1 MRLLNLMEEGSPG
14 GFDKQGRT
22 LVAINNHQKQAKELG
37 TFRHSADTK
46 SVLNGQRRSEYD
58 VSNKVCV
65 SDASQVCEAVRQ
77 LFSGSA
83 SSSQFQTIEN
93 GFEIFDALYDGRN
106 SSYHRCE
113 TDYHNKQHVLDVT
126 LATARLIWGYQQQ
139 SDGLS
144 CLSDNDVTTGLLTAL
159 FHDVGYLRGKSETRV
174 EHGAEFTKIH
184 VSRSAEFLSDLL
196 KTLGM
201 GSHSATTAKGLV
213 HFTGY
218 EKAIEDIPISNSRL
232 RSLGYLIGTADVIA
246 QMADRTYLEKC
257 QNFLYPEF
265 QLGGMCVQKDAAGRE
280 QVIYASSWE
289 LMKKTPA
296 FMSSV
301 IQHRLS
307 GTFDSSY
314 RFAEA
319 CFQGANPYLLNI
331 NKNFSYLNEQLNS
344 VSPIKQENKTPSIL
358 LRRKIKGAGLLEN
371 VGSL

>member
-1 MRLLNLMEEGSPG
+1 MRLLNLMEVGIPG
-14 GFDKQGRT
+14 GCGKQGRT
-22 LVAINNHQKQAKELG
+22 LVAIKNHQKQDKELG
-37 TFRHSADTK
+37 SFRHNADIK
-46 SVLNGQRRSEYD
+46 LVLNGQRRSEYD

-65 SDASQVCEAVRQ
+65 SDTSQVCEAVRQ
-77 LFSGSA
+77 LFSGSV
-83 SSSQFQTIEN
+83 SSSEFQTIEN

-106 SSYHRCE
+106 ASYHRCE

-139 SDGLS
+139 SDSSS
-144 CLSDNDVTTGLLTAL
+144 CLSDKDVTTGVLTAL
-159 FHDVGYLRGKSETRV
+159 FHDVGYLRRKSETRV

-184 VSRSAEFLSDLL
+184 VSRSAEFLSDIL

-201 GSHSATTAKGLV
+201 ASHSATAKGLV

-232 RSLGYLIGTADVIA
+232 RNLGYLIGTADVIA

-265 QLGGMCVQKDAAGRE
+265 QLGGMCVQKDSAGRE
-280 QVIYASSWE
+280 QVIYSSSWE

-307 GTFDSSY
+307 DAFDSSY

-319 CFQGANPYLLNI
+319 CFQGTNLYLLNI
-331 NKNFSYLNEQLNS
+331 NNNFSYLNEQLES
-344 VSPIKQENKTPSIL
+344 VSFIKQENKTPSLL
-358 LRRKIKGAGLLEN
+358 LRRKIKGAS
-371 VGSL
+371 GSWKS

>member
-1 MRLLNLMEEGSPG
+1 MRLLNLMEEASPG
-14 GFDKQGRT
+14 GLDKQGRT
-22 LVAINNHQKQAKELG
+22 LAAINNHKKQAKKLG
-37 TFRHSADTK
+37 TIRHSTDIK

-58 VSNKVCV
+58 VSDKVCV
-65 SDASQVCEAVRQ
+65 SDTSQVCEAVRQ
-77 LFSGSA
+77 LFSGST

-139 SDGLS
+139 SDGLN
-144 CLSDNDVTTGLLTAL
+144 CLSDDDVTTGLLTAL
-159 FHDVGYLRGKSETRV
+159 FHDVGYLRGKSETHV
-174 EHGAEFTKIH
+174 VHGAEFTKVH
-184 VSRSAEFLSDLL
+184 VSRSAELLGDLL

-201 GSHSATTAKGLV
+201 AGYSATSKGLV

-218 EKAIEDIPISNSRL
+218 EKAIQDIPISNSRL
-232 RSLGYLIGTADVIA
+232 RNLGYLIGTADVIA

-265 QLGGMCVQKDAAGRE
+265 QLGGMCVQKDSAGRE

-296 FMSSV
+296 FMASV
-301 IQHRLS
+301 IQDRLRD
-307 GTFDSSY
+307 TFGSAY

-319 CFQGANPYLLNI
+319 YFQGTNLYVLNI
-331 NKNFSYLNEQLNS
+331 NKNFSYLNEQLS
-344 VSPIKQENKTPSIL
+344 SGSPIKQENKVPSL
-358 LRRKIKGAGLLEN
+358 VLRRKITGAP
-371 VGSL
+371 GSRET